1 MSLIN
6 QRGYTP
12 GDQHIPANKINALQD
27 YVKRTRRHSQI
38 RHNGMPQKQSMREE
52 GADID
57 IDGYPMLYRVV
68 STSEG
73 AEQSSSSSGS
83 GADIEVS
90 VKRVDASTGTTY
102 GPALRVKV
110 IE

>member
-1 MSLIN
+1 MSLTTDDPFMPGRRLSAKQLNDIRKYAKALRRPNPNVYPN
-6 QRGYTP
+6 QP
-12 GDQHIPANKINALQD
+12 G
-27 YVKRTRRHSQI
+27 V
-38 RHNGMPQKQSMREE
+38 KQSINPI
-52 GADID
+52 GPQQVID
-57 IDGYPMLYRVV
+57 TYPTLYRVV

>member
-1 MSLIN
+1 MGILSHDKFK
-6 QRGYTP
+6 P
-12 GDQHIPANKINALQD
+12 GQKHIPQNKINDLLRSAQNA
-27 YVKRTRRHSQI
+27 KRSSGI
-38 RHNGMPQKQSMREE
+38 RVNGRDVNESMREE

-68 STSEG
+68 TTSAG